1 MKKLIAGNWKMN
13 GSILSAQEL
22 TKAVIDGIE
31 RDQSILSRADFVV
44 CPPFLHLERVKTEVR
59 HGDQPVSIGAQDC
72 ALTDDGAYTGDVSAA
87 MLKDFGCDYV
97 ILGHSERRQYHKET
111 DEVIAAKAIKA
122 HESGLIAIICV
133 GELESEREA
142 GREKDVVRAQLA
154 KAVPAGATA
163 ANTVIA
169 YEPVW
174 AIGTGKT
181 ATPEDVKEMHSFIRA
196 ELAEKI
202 EDSTQVRILYG
213 GSVKPDNAK
222 ELFAVPN
229 VDGALI
235 GGASLKAEQYLA
247 IAKAS

>member
-142 GREKDVVRAQLA
+142 GHEKDVVRAQLA